1 MRAARA
7 AGSAGR
13 TPPWQRAWRGV
24 LCLLAAAFLAAPGHA
39 ASPAAA
45 LVVDA
50 NTGDVLEAIEPNHR
64 WYPASLTKVM
74 TIYLAFREIEAK
86 RLALGEVL
94 TASEPAAAQSG
105 TRLGLAAGDT
115 ITAEQAIQA
124 TILQSA
130 NDAAVVLAER
140 IAGSEEAFA
149 ASMTTT
155 ARSLG
160 MTRTVFRNATGLPN
174 SEQVTTARDMAIL
187 ARALLR
193 DFPQHYHFFSARSF
207 TFGNR
212 SYPTIN
218 GILSYYPG
226 TDGIKTGFTC
236 GSGYNLVASAQRD
249 GRRLIGVVLGA
260 RTSSERAS
268 EMAALLDFGFGPKS
282 VADKPQKILANVAT
296 PPAVADAD
304 PVPLQQLPER
314 QCAIGVAATP
324 AGKAGGLPGW
334 GVILGAYF
342 SRGEANAVLGKAGAY
357 LRKIAPGGHPAL
369 MPRRWGGVRSYA
381 ALLVGL
387 HEEEAVEACNQLR
400 DRGMYCQ
407 TLNPQALNNRNA
419 VWR

>member
-1 MRAARA
+1 MRAVRA
-7 AGSAGR
+7 VCRAGR
-13 TPPWQRAWRGV
+13 TPPLERAWGGV
-24 LCLLAAAFLAAPGHA
+24 LCLLATAFVAAPSHA
-39 ASPAAA
+39 DSPPAA

-50 NTGDVLEAIEPNHR
+50 NTGDVLKAIEPNHR

-74 TIYLAFREIEAK
+74 TIYLVFREIEAK
-86 RLALGEVL
+86 RLALGETL
-94 TASEPAAAQSG
+94 SASERAAAQPG
-105 TRLGLAAGDT
+105 TEIGLAAGDT
-115 ITAEQAIQA
+115 MTAEQAILA

-149 ASMTTT
+149 ASMTTM

-160 MTRTVFRNATGLPN
+160 MTRTVFRNASGLPN
-174 SEQVTTARDMAIL
+174 PEQVTTARDMAIL

-226 TDGIKTGFTC
+226 ADGIKTGFTC

-249 GRRLIGVVLGA
+249 SRRLIGVVLGA
-260 RTSSERAS
+260 RTSSERTF

-282 VADKPQKILANVAT
+282 VADKPQKIPSNVAT
-296 PPAVADAD
+296 PPAVDEAD
-304 PVPLQQLPER
+304 PVPPQQLPEG
-314 QCAIGVAATP
+314 QCAIGVVATP
-324 AGKAGGLPGW
+324 DGKAGGLPGW

-342 SRGEANAVLGKAGAY
+342 SRGEANAVLGKAGVH
-357 LRKIAPGGHPAL
+357 LRKIAPGGHATL
-369 MPRRWGGVRSYA
+369 IPRRWGGVQSYA

-387 HEEEAVEACNQLR
+387 RQEEAVEACRQLR
-400 DRGMYCQ
+400 DKGMYCQ

>member
-7 AGSAGR
+7 LVSAGR
-13 TPPWQRAWRGV
+13 TPPLERAWRGV
-24 LCLLAAAFLAAPGHA
+24 LCLLAATFLAAPGHA

-64 WYPASLTKVM
+64 WYPASLTKIM
-74 TIYLAFREIEAK
+74 TVYLAFREIEAK
-86 RLALGEVL
+86 RLAVGEVL
-94 TASEPAAAQSG
+94 TASEAAAAQSG
-105 TRLGLAAGDT
+105 SRLGLAAGDT
-115 ITAEQAIQA
+115 LTAEQAILA

-140 IAGSEEAFA
+140 IAGSEQAFA

-155 ARSLG
+155 AASLG

-174 SEQVTTARDMAIL
+174 PEQVTTARDMAIL
-187 ARALLR
+187 ARALLM

-226 TDGIKTGFTC
+226 ADGIKTGFTC
-236 GSGYNLVASAQRD
+236 GSGYNLVASALRD

-268 EMAALLDFGFGPKS
+268 AMAALLDFGFGPKS
-282 VADKPQKILANVAT
+282 VADRPQKILANVAT

-304 PVPLQQLPER
+304 PLPLQQLPER
-314 QCAIGVAATP
+314 QCAIGVAAAP

-357 LRKIAPGGHPAL
+357 LRKIAPGGQPTL
-369 MPRRWGGVRSYA
+369 MPRRWGGVRSFA

-387 HEEEAVEACNQLR
+387 HEEEAAQACNQLR
-400 DRGMYCQ
+400 GRGMYCQ
-407 TLNPQALNNRNA
+407 TLNPMALNNRNA